1 MKKIIIYAL
10 IVFSFS
16 NYSCS
21 KNAINTNKISKSV
34 AGEDYSKDSLYSENN
49 LEDGWKEIRV
59 EEMGSVNL
67 PPEMEIQG
75 GEYKKINDNL
85 YEMYGFNNK
94 NIVFQQKGLND
105 LNKNVFNTYARVL
118 LKTKI
123 STPNSTS
130 NLTDKIEIST
140 SELKEFDYTLKNEL
154 SKSFTIVNWYPSEI
168 ISINDM
174 YALLT
179 SYERQSNS
187 DPVVLVKMYQ
197 FQNNDRTHSITMSYR
212 ITDKDK
218 WEIIFEKI
226 LNSLT
231 IKTFD

>member
-1 MKKIIIYAL
+1 MTTAA
-10 IVFSFS
+10 SW
-16 NYSCS
+16 
-21 KNAINTNKISKSV
+21 SV
-34 AGEDYSKDSLYSENN
+34 ASLTAR
-49 LEDGWKEIRV
+49 IT
-59 EEMGSVNL
+59 SVCDTPMRKL
-67 PPEMEIQG
+67 PI
-75 GEYKKINDNL
+75 IS
-85 YEMYGFNNK
+85 
-94 NIVFQQKGLND
+94 
-105 LNKNVFNTYARVL
+105 L